1 MITVSV
7 AGNRE
12 IRQEN
17 RKLHRKLRRKRRNER
32 LNRRQ
37 DRLQRKLKDSTDS
50 PRGKGAARRER
61 GRAAPAPAPSP
72 RHIRPP
78 RRSAEE
84 AEAWDEEVEE
94 VEQPRPRRRPLRRFR
109 EEAPEEAPE
118 ELDEELD
125 EGLDEELDEE
135 VGALPSKGARLNL
148 SSLEHGLP
156 VQNSLKVGR
165 LRVVAPIGD
174 RGLVLPLGGNTYLVS
189 HWPRAQVQAHGT
201 QALGRVMLEMARAKL
216 AGAQVGG
223 DEVGVL
229 PLALM
234 ILRQRQLAQQAQP
247 PAQPV
252 QPAIAVAGTCAC
264 QRR

>member
-17 RKLHRKLRRKRRNER
+17 RKLRRKLRRKRRNER
-32 LNRRQ
+32 LSRRQ
-37 DRLQRKLKDSTDS
+37 DRLQRKLKDSNDS

-94 VEQPRPRRRPLRRFR
+94 VEEVEQPRLRRRLFRR
-109 EEAPEEAPE
+109 APVEHE
-118 ELDEELD
+118 DEEIFEYEEDD
-125 EGLDEELDEE
+125 EEE
-135 VGALPSKGARLNL
+135 VGALPGKGARLNL

-156 VQNSLKVGR
+156 IQNSLKVGR
-165 LRVVAPIGD
+165 LRVMAPMGD

-201 QALGRVMLEMARAKL
+201 QALGRVMLEVARAKL